1 MAYAGGSQ
9 SMSAP
14 SCFGVGGV
22 VEGERTQ
29 GPREGRCNGIL
40 SIKQSNPRGQVEPG
54 IERAKI
60 NDACGVKASFKDT
73 DEETSRYQSRL
84 RHLEQDKG
92 DEKERHC
99 KVEIIRQGTDVMR
112 EALGLRIANI
122 PPVEAVEQIQQR

>member
-1 MAYAGGSQ
+1 MLVAVSPCQPRPASVSGEW
-9 SMSAP
+9 
-14 SCFGVGGV
+14 

-84 RHLEQDKG
+84 S
-92 DEKERHC
+92 
-99 KVEIIRQGTDVMR
+99 T
-112 EALGLRIANI
+112 
-122 PPVEAVEQIQQR
+122 